1 MDPEETLSL
10 KLQIVDDLDDDPA
23 SVDRLTRRLLAEI
36 KEADVESAEIPRDP
50 EPPPLNAKGD
60 PITIGTIAVAVLP
73 SLLTSLVLLVQHW
86 LLRQQDQHVKIKLG
100 DNELEIPRDATRAEL
115 EPIIELLKTAS
126 ETGVIEEKHAT

>member
-1 MDPEETLSL
+1 VVPEETLSL

-50 EPPPLNAKGD
+50 EPPPRNAKGD

-73 SLLTSLVLLVQHW
+73 SLLPSLVLLVQHW
-86 LLRQQDQHVKIKLG
+86 ILRQQDQHIKIKLG

-115 EPIIELLKTAS
+115 EPIIELLKSAS
-126 ETGVIEEKHAT
+126 AAGDSEKNNTI